1 MQITRRSSRIVAT
14 ALLLGLAGGMWTC
27 RPAPPPAPARLTV
40 RVLGEDGQATP
51 AFVAFEDQA
60 KKRWVKVAQPFLAN
74 EQRDKRSRRP
84 QWRGR
89 EPIHVNGTATVEL
102 PAGKYRVV
110 AGKGLE
116 FAPAEREVELTA
128 GATSEVQ
135 LVLARFA
142 DMPRLG
148 WWAGDIHVHLTRM
161 RSDDEQR
168 IFWAAQAEDVHVSN
182 LLEMGDADTV
192 WWPQYAWGDAG
203 AVRQGDH
210 WLVVGQEEPRTH
222 AIGHAIVLDIPYLL
236 RDTGAYYLYDR
247 IFKRARE
254 LDGLTGL
261 GHYVQG
267 KFKSERSGDLL
278 FPERLV
284 DFVELLDN
292 NNVLRPESYYDLLNL
307 GFRPAIVAG
316 SDYPWGSH
324 IGDQRVYV
332 DAGPQQPLDPQRW
345 YDGIRAGKT
354 FVTQGPILKLNVDGR
369 AIGGELRV
377 AAGDELYLEAEA
389 FGHVEIGAPSQL
401 ELVVFGEPVASAK
414 SETPGE
420 GSLRLEHRIIAAKS
434 FWVAAR
440 TTASNGAVA
449 HTGAIYVVVDG
460 KPVVAEGAP
469 LEWAIERAVQRLEA
483 ARPAAF
489 IDDAEQRLEYQSQV
503 DRALAFYRKQPFA
516 PVRGFALP
524 RPSSGPRS

>member
-1 MQITRRSSRIVAT
+1 MRRPFALALVLSSVI
-14 ALLLGLAGGMWTC
+14 GLVSAC
-27 RPAPPPAPARLTV
+27 RPAAPPPPARL
-40 RVLGEDGQATP
+40 RVQVVGEDGQATP
-51 AFVAFEDQA
+51 AFVAFEDVQNR
-60 KKRWVKVAQPFLAN
+60 RWVKVAQPFLAN

-84 QWRGR
+84 QWRGK
-89 EPIHVNGTATVEL
+89 EPIHCNGDVTVDL
-102 PAGKYRVV
+102 PPGKYRVV

-116 FAPAEREVELTA
+116 FAPAEAEAVVAAGSTAEVR
-128 GATSEVQ
+128 

-148 WWAGDIHVHLTRM
+148 WWAGDTHVHLTRL
-161 RSDDEQR
+161 RPDDEQR
-168 IFWAAQAEDVHVSN
+168 ILWAAQAEDVHVSN

-192 WWPQYAWGDAG
+192 WWPQYAWGEAG
-203 AVRQGDH
+203 AVRRDDH

-222 AIGHAIVLDIPYLL
+222 ELGHAIVLDIPYLL
-236 RDTGAYYLYDR
+236 RDASHYYLYDR
-247 IFKRARE
+247 IFRKARE
-254 LDGLTGL
+254 LGGLTGL

-292 NNVLRPESYYDLLNL
+292 NNVLRPQSYYDLLNL

-332 DAGPQQPLDPQRW
+332 QAGPQQPLDPRRW

-354 FVTQGPILKLNVDGR
+354 FVTQGPMLKLNVDGR

-377 AAGDELYLEAEA
+377 PAGAELRIDAEA
-389 FGHVEIGAPSQL
+389 FGHVEIGAPSLL
-401 ELVVFGEPVASAK
+401 ELVSFGEPVAQAEAES
-414 SETPGE
+414 PGK
-420 GSLRLEHRIIAAKS
+420 GNLRLEHRIVAQKS
-434 FWVAAR
+434 FWIAAR
-440 TTASNGAVA
+440 ATASNGAVA
-449 HTGAIYVVVDG
+449 HTGAVYVVVDG
-460 KPVVAEGAP
+460 KPIVAEGAP

-483 ARPAAF
+483 ARPAPF
-489 IDDAEQRLEYQSQV
+489 ITDESQRLEYQSQV
-503 DRALAFYRKQPFA
+503 DRALSFYRKRPFA
-516 PVRGFALP
+516 PVRGFAPPP
-524 RPSSGPRS
+524 RPAPAPRP